1 MKTYETMAQDA
12 LQRIHS
18 LEQKKAA
25 RQRTAR
31 RLLLP
36 AICIGVAGAAALGW
50 HSAGRLQP
58 APANST
64 PAASESPAGTDS
76 ADATAAGDRIIV
88 GHLPAGAPADN
99 SRKFV
104 PHTEDEVTVQKT
116 QYFGINTRP
125 QVPADLTA
133 DPEAGTDD
141 TMRIFR
147 RNGGTGEVYYDVDVQ
162 NYWNADYTRSVNLE
176 CFRGDN
182 PAAQTDIAN
191 WSCIADGEGGQTS
204 CINGYT
210 VALFLQEGSHNPETG
225 YPGRDAYFAFFCRG
239 GVAFRLITEGLS
251 EEETVAVIRSLLI

>member
-12 LQRIHS
+12 LRRIHS

-58 APANST
+58 APSNST

-162 NYWNADYTRSVNLE
+162 NYWNGDYTRSVNLE
-176 CFRGDN
+176 CFR
-182 PAAQTDIAN
+182 
-191 WSCIADGEGGQTS
+191 
-204 CINGYT
+204 
-210 VALFLQEGSHNPETG
+210 
-225 YPGRDAYFAFFCRG
+225 
-239 GVAFRLITEGLS
+239 
-251 EEETVAVIRSLLI
+251 

>member
-12 LQRIHS
+12 LRRIHS

-58 APANST
+58 AQANST
-64 PAASESPAGTDS
+64 PAVSESPAGTDS

-104 PHTEDEVTVQKT
+104 LHTEDEMTVQKT

-147 RNGGTGEVYYDVDVQ
+147 PQWRHRRGILRCGCTKLLERRLYAQRQLGMLPRRQPRGTDRHRQ
-162 NYWNADYTRSVNLE
+162 LE
-176 CFRGDN
+176 LHR
-182 PAAQTDIAN
+182 
-191 WSCIADGEGGQTS
+191 
-204 CINGYT
+204 
-210 VALFLQEGSHNPETG
+210 
-225 YPGRDAYFAFFCRG
+225 RRRG
-239 GVAFRLITEGLS
+239 GAD
-251 EEETVAVIRSLLI
+251 LLH